1 MVRRHTYLALAVAAV
16 GLGIACSQEPQ
27 SPVSPTGASGAANA
41 AADGSTLKV
50 TAPTLLGPIDGQLLE
65 TRRPVFNFQN
75 STGRFTSVPVVYR
88 LEVLDAT
95 GQLLG
100 ARAVN
105 QNDAGT
111 TVFQLDVDLGFG
123 TDYQWRVRA
132 EFEGQIGP
140 WSAIGTFKTPA
151 QPVAGGPITGNVGP
165 ERKIG
170 FNEAFGII
178 INIHDTLRVN
188 LSGSSTREYRVD
200 FLNAAVAAIYYGHP
214 RFNAAGPDPNW
225 CVKDAGG
232 GRPQSDDALVYCPT
246 REAWDLIVG
255 SGGNGYRFDATY
267 LGPLPNVQNVYP
279 PPRSALSFLG
289 Q

>member
-1 MVRRHTYLALAVAAV
+1 MVRRPTVLALAVAATALAV
-16 GLGIACSQEPQ
+16 ACSQEPQ
-27 SPVSPTGASGAANA
+27 SPVSPSATGGATTA
-41 AADGSTLKV
+41 AADGTTLKV
-50 TAPTLLGPIDGQLLE
+50 TAPTLLGPINGEQLE
-65 TRRPVFNFQN
+65 TRRPVFNFSN
-75 STGRFTSVPVVYR
+75 SVGRFTSVPVVYR
-88 LEVLDAT
+88 LELLDAA
-95 GQLLG
+95 GQFVG

-111 TVFQLDVDLGFG
+111 TVYQSDVDLAYG

-132 EFEGQIGP
+132 EYDGQPGP
-140 WSAIGTFKTPA
+140 WSSVGTFKTQV

-165 ERKIG
+165 QRSIG

-188 LSGSSTREYRVD
+188 LGGSSAREYRIA

-214 RFNAAGPDPNW
+214 RFNAAGPDPSW

-232 GRPQSDDALVYCPT
+232 GRPQSDDALVYCRT

-267 LGPLPNVQNVYP
+267 LGPLPSVQNVYP
-279 PPRSALSFLG
+279 PPASALSFLG